1 MAKGTFGGNITSE
14 RIADLGIDSGDIADN
29 AVVGSKILNDA
40 ITGAKLAD
48 NISITTTG
56 TLDVS
61 GGTLTTSTTQNDA
74 IVDGSTA
81 ITRSSND
88 LTFAGNINASSG
100 TTNNLG
106 TVTTGTINHTV
117 TMTGVPRRKI
127 IKDYTAGVSG
137 STSAQA
143 KLVAIGTI
151 SYPVVTGRT
160 YLIQASYRTFTSHT
174 SSSSPSY
181 RDANYGIA
189 YGTSDRSDEAGIS
202 TDTVLQSIG
211 VQYYIDGTTF
221 PRYVGHA
228 SNIGAYTHSG
238 TNTTH
243 YAYVFRESGQSDVQ
257 TNVRQLILTVEE
269 FDSDVLT

>member
-106 TVTTGTINHTV
+106 TVTAGTINHTV
-117 TMTGVPRRKI
+117 TMTGVPSRKT

-137 STSAQA
+137 STHAQS

-151 SYPVVTGRT
+151 SYPVMNGRT
-160 YLIQASYRTFTSHT
+160 YLIQASYRIFTNHT